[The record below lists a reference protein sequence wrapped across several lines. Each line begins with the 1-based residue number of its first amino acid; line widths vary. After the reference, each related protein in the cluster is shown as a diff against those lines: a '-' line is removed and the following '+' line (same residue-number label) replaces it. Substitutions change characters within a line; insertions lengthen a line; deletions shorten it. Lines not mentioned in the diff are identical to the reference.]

1 MKLSDTLERKFIE
14 SFDINDYEIY
24 TDTGWQNCR
33 AIHKTVLYDVWL
45 LVTKKYSLQCAD
57 THIVFDENMNEIFV
71 KDLIVGQ
78 RIQTE
83 SGLDEVV
90 DIVKLETC
98 DNMYDIEL
106 DSATNHR
113 YYTNGI
119 LSHNTTT
126 YTIFCLWYATLFQD
140 KKIMI
145 CANKLATAIE
155 IMDRIRKA
163 YENLP
168 YWIKPGILTYNKGEI
183 EFANG
188 SIIRA
193 CSTSS
198 SAARGSSCNCITGD
212 SKIYIRIFG
221 FLKMYIPIKWL
232 KYVCKPKKNIQYN
245 NEVFLNVD

>member
-1 MKLSDTLERKFIE
+1 MGVYKTQQPE
-14 SFDINDYEIY
+14 
-24 TDTGWQNCR
+24 TG
-33 AIHKTVLYDVWL
+33 IGV
-45 LVTKKYSLQCAD
+45 KKPNQVEYISK
-57 THIVFDENMNEIFV
+57 NEWEA
-71 KDLIVGQ
+71 
-78 RIQTE
+78 RIQTIAKSKRDIGWWAE
-83 SGLDEVV
+83 QFFHIITLDKGLTKIQLYPKQREMLQF
-90 DIVKLETC
+90 IA
-98 DNMYDIEL
+98 DNSRIITL
-106 DSATNHR
+106 ASRQT
-113 YYTNGI
+113 GK
-119 LSHNTTT
+119 TTT

-168 YWIKPGILTYNKGEI
+168 HWIKPGILTYNKGEI